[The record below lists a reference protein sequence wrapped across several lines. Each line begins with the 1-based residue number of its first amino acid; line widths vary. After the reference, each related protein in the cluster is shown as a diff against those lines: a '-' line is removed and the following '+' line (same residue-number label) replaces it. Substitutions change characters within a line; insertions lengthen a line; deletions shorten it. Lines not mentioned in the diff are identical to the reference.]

1 MSPRLDGVCDR
12 SSPGEPVAMMNDRRS
27 ALYRPTKSCTY
38 HDFTLLKQGV
48 FFVLNFLIFEGSAL
62 QWCSGGDL
70 R

>member
-1 MSPRLDGVCDR
+1 MSLRLHGVCDR

-38 HDFTLLKQGV
+38 HDFTMRV
-48 FFVLNFLIFEGSAL
+48 FFVLNFIIFEGSAL
-62 QWCSGGDL
+62 QWCSGGDF